1 MQRIKFDKANYTNKP
16 ILMKVLVIEDEP
28 VAVRRLTDM
37 LVEMEEEVH
46 IVNVI
51 DNVETGS
58 DYLRSAGDIDLVFM
72 DIEMG
77 NNRHLETFR
86 NACTETPVIF
96 ITSYQKYALKAFQF
110 NSVDYLLKPLQRDA
124 LEAAIRKYKKWHG
137 QLKSSLQ
144 RQLAGIL
151 DNISTRNVSRERFL
165 AKAGTRYISVSAN
178 DIAYFYTKGKLQYI
192 KTCRNEDL
200 LIDKRL
206 DEIEADINNTDF
218 FRVNRQFILN
228 YSHIE
233 KVHAWFSGK
242 LKVQVNPIPYEEIV
256 ISRLKAAKFKKW
268 LGE

>member
-1 MQRIKFDKANYTNKP
+1 
-16 ILMKVLVIEDEP
+16 MKVLVIEDEP

-151 DNISTRNVSRERFL
+151 DNISTKNVS
-165 AKAGTRYISVSAN
+165 KP
-178 DIAYFYTKGKLQYI
+178 
-192 KTCRNEDL
+192 CRNEDL

-242 LKVQVNPIPYEEIV
+242 LKVQVNPMPYEEIV

>member
-1 MQRIKFDKANYTNKP
+1 
-16 ILMKVLVIEDEP
+16 MKVLVIEDEP
-28 VAVRRLTDM
+28 MAVRRLTDM
-37 LVEMEEEVH
+37 LVEIEQEIH

-51 DNVETGS
+51 DNLETGS
-58 DYLRSAGDIDLVFM
+58 DYLKNTSGIDLLFM
-72 DIEMG
+72 DIGMS
-77 NNRHLETFR
+77 NNCDFETFR
-86 NACTETPVIF
+86 DACIETPVIF
-96 ITSYQKYALKAFQF
+96 ITAGQENALKAFQF
-110 NSVDYLLKPLQRDA
+110 NSIDYLLKPLQREA

-137 QLKSSLQ
+137 RVKPSLQ
-144 RQLAGIL
+144 RELAGII
-151 DNISTRNVSRERFL
+151 NTISAKTIARQRFL

-178 DIAYFYTKGKLQYI
+178 EIAYFYTKGKHQYI

-206 DEIEADINNTDF
+206 DEIEADVNNTDF

-242 LKVQVNPIPYEEIV
+242 LKVQVKPVPYEEIV
-256 ISRLKAAKFKKW
+256 ISRLRAARFKKW